1 MLKYFFSFY
10 SILFF
15 FFSVSYG
22 QKVSENDSVKYV
34 LVIHGGAGT
43 LLPEKMSADT
53 ERAYR
58 QKLEEALQVGYQSLK
73 SNQSSVD
80 AVIAAIQVM
89 EDSPLFNA
97 GKGAV
102 MTHEGKNELDASIMD
117 GKTRNAG
124 AVAGITTV
132 KSPIQAAR
140 TVMEKSGHVML
151 SGKGAEEFAAQ
162 QGLEIVSPDYFWTER
177 RWKNLQKTLKK
188 NSNRVELDHDEKQ
201 TSLKPVIDQLDSK
214 FGTVGA
220 VARDMEGNLAAGTS
234 TGGMNNK
241 RFGRIGDS
249 PIIGAG
255 NFANNQVA
263 ISCTGW
269 GEFYIRTVAAHNVA
283 MQMKH
288 LKLGILEASQN
299 VIDEIGDLGGTG
311 GIIAID
317 RDGKIAMPFNTAGMY
332 RGTVDE
338 NGVIHVE
345 IFK

>member
-1 MLKYFFSFY
+1 MLKYFFSLY
-10 SILFF
+10 SVLFF
-15 FFSVSYG
+15 FLPLSYG
-22 QKVSENDSVKYV
+22 QNVSENDSAKYV

-43 LLPEKMSADT
+43 LLPEKMSAET
-53 ERAYR
+53 EKAYR
-58 QKLEEALQVGYQSLK
+58 QKLEEALQAGYNSLK
-73 SNQSSVD
+73 NNQSSVD

-117 GKTRNAG
+117 GETRNAG
-124 AVAGITTV
+124 AVAGVSTI
-132 KSPIQAAR
+132 KSPIRAAR
-140 TVMEKSGHVML
+140 AVMEKSGHVML

-177 RWKNLQKTLKK
+177 RWENLQKTLKRD
-188 NSNRVELDHDEKQ
+188 SNRDELDHDEKQ
-201 TSLKPVIDQLDSK
+201 TSLKPVMDELDNK

-220 VARDMEGNLAAGTS
+220 VARDKKGNLAAGTS

-255 NFANNQVA
+255 NYANDQVA

-269 GEFYIRTVAAHNVA
+269 GEFYIRTVAAYNTA
-283 MQMKH
+283 SQMKH
-288 LKLGILEASQN
+288 LHLDVQQASQN

-311 GIIAID
+311 GMIAIGK
-317 RDGKIAMPFNTAGMY
+317 DGNIAMPFNTAGMY

-338 NGVIHVE
+338 NGKIKVE

>member
-1 MLKYFFSFY
+1 MIKKTIFFSLLL
-10 SILFF
+10 LFGLGTGYAQNT
-15 FFSVSYG
+15 SDEG
-22 QKVSENDSVKYV
+22 KYV
-34 LVIHGGAGT
+34 LVIHGGTGT
-43 LLPEKMSADT
+43 LLPENMSA
-53 ERAYR
+53 EAEKQYR
-58 QKLEEALQVGYQSLK
+58 DKLAEALRAGYEEIDNGHSSL
-73 SNQSSVD
+73 D
-80 AVIAAIQVM
+80 AVTAAIVVL

-132 KSPIQAAR
+132 KNPILAAR

-151 SGKGAEEFAAQ
+151 SGEGAEQFAAGQ
-162 QGLEIVSPDYFWTER
+162 HLEIVSPDYFWTER
-177 RWKNLQKTLKK
+177 RWKNLQRALEKDSGRL
-188 NSNRVELDHDEKQ
+188 ELDHDEKQ
-201 TSLKPVIDQLDSK
+201 TFLPPVVDDRDDK

-220 VARDMEGNLAAGTS
+220 VARDKNGNLSAGTS

-255 NFANNQVA
+255 NYANDQVA
-263 ISCTGW
+263 VSCTGW
-269 GEFYIRTVAAHNVA
+269 GEFYIRTVAAYHVA
-283 MQMKH
+283 SQMKY
-288 LKLGILEASQN
+288 LNIDVREAAQN
-299 VIDEIGDLGGTG
+299 VIDEIGELGGTG
-311 GIIAID
+311 GMIALD
-317 RDGKIAMPFNTAGMY
+317 KDGNYATPFNTAGMY

-338 NGVIHVE
+338 KGKIRIE